1 MGQKVKILGKYSIDA
16 IDYEVEKKRAE
27 STMKDRIESLG
38 TTLEELKRI
47 NSKKKRKRKMTSNF
61 LMPLL
66 LLKRST
72 QIL

>member
-47 NSKKKRKRKMTSNF
+47 NSKKRKRKMTSNF

>member
-47 NSKKKRKRKMTSNF
+47 NAKKRKRKMTSNF

>member
-47 NSKKKRKRKMTSNF
+47 NSKKKENGR
-61 LMPLL
+61 
-66 LLKRST
+66 
-72 QIL
+72 

>member
-1 MGQKVKILGKYSIDA
+1 MATTKNLGQVAGVHIGSIPPENTILIWYDNTPSQNCHKVYDTA
-16 IDYEVEKKRAE
+16 
-27 STMKDRIESLG
+27 
-38 TTLEELKRI
+38 
-47 NSKKKRKRKMTSNF
+47 KKRKRKMTSNF